1 MQYLL
6 YIYHYVKEWRKN
18 PKCSLSCCLALLL
31 PFRQLQGEIRGFAGS
46 KPLKQ
51 QLKTGKIEMQSIAS
65 TSRESGAVNVT
76 LEDYNEEREQEDTTT
91 DEKSIEQGVQTIAK
105 AIIHEIPR
113 ETYDTKLQGEI
124 RGLTGRKLLTEQ
136 QLKTG
141 KIEMQSIAS
150 TSRESGAVNV
160 TLEDYNE
167 EREQEDTTTDEKNIE
182 QGVQTIAKAIIHE
195 IPRETYDT
203 KLQGEIRGLTGRKLL
218 TEQQLKTGKI
228 EMQSIASTSRES
240 GAVNVTL
247 EDYNE
252 EREQGDTTTD
262 EKSIE
267 QGVQAI
273 AKAII
278 HEIPRET
285 YDTKL

>member
-1 MQYLL
+1 M

-31 PFRQLQGEIRGFAGS
+31 PFRQLQGDMRGLTGR
-46 KPLKQ
+46 KLLKK

-65 TSRESGAVNVT
+65 TLRESEAVDVT
-76 LEDYNEEREQEDTTT
+76 LEDHNEEREQEDTTT
-91 DEKSIEQGVQTIAK
+91 DEENTEQGVQIIE

-150 TSRESGAVNV
+150 TLRESEAVDV

-167 EREQEDTTTDEKNIE
+167 EREQEETTTDEESIE
-182 QGVQTIAKAIIHE
+182 QGVQIIAKAIIHE

-203 KLQGEIRGLTGRKLL
+203 KL
-218 TEQQLKTGKI
+218 
-228 EMQSIASTSRES
+228 
-240 GAVNVTL
+240 
-247 EDYNE
+247 
-252 EREQGDTTTD
+252 
-262 EKSIE
+262 
-267 QGVQAI
+267 
-273 AKAII
+273 
-278 HEIPRET
+278 
-285 YDTKL
+285 

>member
-1 MQYLL
+1 M

-31 PFRQLQGEIRGFAGS
+31 PFRQLQGDMRGLTGR
-46 KPLKQ
+46 KLLKK

-65 TSRESGAVNVT
+65 TLRESEAVDVT
-76 LEDYNEEREQEDTTT
+76 LEDHNEEREQEDTTT
-91 DEKSIEQGVQTIAK
+91 DEESTEQGVQAIAK

-113 ETYDTKLQGEI
+113 ETYDTKLQGEM

-150 TSRESGAVNV
+150 TLRVSGAVDV

-167 EREQEDTTTDEKNIE
+167 EREEEETTTDEESIE
-182 QGVQTIAKAIIHE
+182 QGVQIIEAIIHE

-203 KLQGEIRGLTGRKLL
+203 KL
-218 TEQQLKTGKI
+218 
-228 EMQSIASTSRES
+228 
-240 GAVNVTL
+240 
-247 EDYNE
+247 
-252 EREQGDTTTD
+252 
-262 EKSIE
+262 
-267 QGVQAI
+267 
-273 AKAII
+273 
-278 HEIPRET
+278 
-285 YDTKL
+285 